1 MKYKQVI
8 TMFLAVALV
17 FGVFSIYIKENN
29 ISFGSA
35 VKYLLNKQDRAMAED
50 IANMTGE
57 SAANIMQLKAET
69 GNWNTAMDRLK
80 KGDYAKIMTDD
91 ELADLILKEGY
102 KEESVKESKEFIG
115 QVMGNLSE
123 ILDNNSSLENSAPN
137 IQQPKAQADIK
148 KEEDDIEAYKVL
160 GQAFDKNLAIYY
172 SLRLKERF
180 GSIQSVVDE
189 YLYCIQVELDTRIL
203 LADEEEYEEAIMQK
217 LAQLSREDAIT
228 VQKIFDFML
237 KTLNKANLQ
246 KNENKTDLEQRKPD
260 SEKEPSVQKP
270 DIETATDIQP
280 KIDDPKPKDPAINIM
295 EEVEQ
300 INSRWRN

>member
-1 MKYKQVI
+1 MKYKRVI
-8 TMFLAVALV
+8 SIFLTTALM
-17 FGVFSIYIKENN
+17 FGVFGIYIKENN

-35 VKYLLNKQDRAMAED
+35 VKFLLNKQDRAMAED

-69 GNWNTAMDRLK
+69 GNWNAAMDRLK
-80 KGDYAKIMTDD
+80 KGDYAKIMTDED
-91 ELADLILKEGY
+91 LADLIMKEGY
-102 KEESVKESKEFIG
+102 NEESVKESKEFIG
-115 QVMGNLSE
+115 QVTRNLSE
-123 ILDNNSSLENSAPN
+123 ILDNNSSSENTVPN
-137 IQQPKAQADIK
+137 LQQPQVQAGVK
-148 KEEDDIEAYKVL
+148 KDEDDIEAYKIL
-160 GQAFDKNLAIYY
+160 GQAFDRNLAIYY
-172 SLRLKERF
+172 SLKLKERF

-189 YLYCIQVELDTRIL
+189 YLYCLQVELDTRIL
-203 LADEEEYEEAIMQK
+203 LADEEEYEEAMMQK

-246 KNENKTDLEQRKPD
+246 ENENKTDLEQRKPD
-260 SEKEPSVQKP
+260 LEKEASVQKP
-270 DIETATDIQP
+270 DIKTTTDILP
-280 KIDDPKPKDPAINIM
+280 KVDDPKPKDPAINVL